1 MFKDASI
8 PPTPKPYGMESAN
21 SSQNERETENP
32 KKPIAVSVMLM
43 VVTSQVLNFF
53 VSRSLSSPARTLK
66 MEIVVDITPIYDTG
80 TPN

>member
-1 MFKDASI
+1 
-8 PPTPKPYGMESAN
+8 
-21 SSQNERETENP
+21 
-32 KKPIAVSVMLM
+32 MLM